1 MITRRYAARNLKINY
16 PVRDF
21 VPDEKLTHDNF
32 EDITR
37 NGPIDPEL
45 AKRAIQTVK
54 MALQVDK
61 SFLDDGDNFVNP
73 VTELVAAVFDVNG
86 GSAMRHKSSINIC
99 KSRH

>member
-1 MITRRYAARNLKINY
+1 MHDPSRRHYQGCWRSRFRKFVITRRYAARNLKINY

-61 SFLDDGDNFVNP
+61 SFLDDGDNFVHPSPNW
-73 VTELVAAVFDVNG
+73 
-86 GSAMRHKSSINIC
+86 
-99 KSRH
+99 